1 MDTFVNL
8 INFDWGTGN
17 VLGSTYSDF
26 LSVRFTSYLKP
37 PSSTTY
43 SFSSNSDNGSNIYIG
58 GTLYVNKFGVECI
71 CNNVFTATLTGD
83 SYYNFLIEF
92 SEMTIWA
99 TLSLSWSYTGQS
111 QIIIPSNYYFYPE
124 QVGSTPYQVSKV
136 INLKQI
142 WIIIN

>member
-1 MDTFVNL
+1 MNL

-58 GTLYVNKFGVECI
+58 G
-71 CNNVFTATLTGD
+71 NNVFTATLTGD

-142 WIIIN
+142 